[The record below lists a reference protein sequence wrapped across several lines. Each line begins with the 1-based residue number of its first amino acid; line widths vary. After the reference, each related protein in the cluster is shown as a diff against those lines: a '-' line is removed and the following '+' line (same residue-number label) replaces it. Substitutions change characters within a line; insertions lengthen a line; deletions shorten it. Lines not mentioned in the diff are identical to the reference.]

1 MGALCIDVVTMILHQ
16 YQAFQTLLE
25 RMIIFILFCYF
36 LSSNSFRFQ
45 RNNYHNNKLLN
56 AVRLRLQ
63 NPLHSDSH
71 SDINEMKSEVSSTSL
86 TASSSPSIPSCMNV
100 TMIST
105 PSKDQ
110 RFLRDLSTIDDWI
123 AKEGEGGIDIF
134 GVVKN
139 MKDFFTW
146 RESEI
151 KHGRLAMLAAFGWP
165 VSELYHY
172 KLSQSVGL
180 MDFLATGERAPSVL
194 NGGLDNTYV
203 LLGLGVFVA
212 VGASLELQL
221 LNRRKQQPDEL
232 QNFYNMWR
240 EDGWDAPGNY
250 GFGKRFPFFLERFII
265 LISVR
270 SFTIF
275 SYVLSYTTI
284 ESVYAKY

>member
-1 MGALCIDVVTMILHQ
+1 MIHHQ
-16 YQAFQTLLE
+16 YQTFQTLLLLE
-25 RMIIFILFCYF
+25 RMILLILLCYF
-36 LSSNSFRFQ
+36 LSSNSFLFQ
-45 RNNYHNNKLLN
+45 RNNHHHNNNKLLK
-56 AVRLRLQ
+56 AVRLRLH
-63 NPLHSDSH
+63 NPLHPDSH

-100 TMIST
+100 TIIST

-180 MDFLATGERAPSVL
+180 MDFLAAGERAPSVL

-250 GFGKRFPFFLERFII
+250 GFGKRFPFFLESFLLEVLII

-275 SYVLSYTTI
+275 SYVLSNTTI
-284 ESVYAKY
+284 EGIYAKY

>member
-1 MGALCIDVVTMILHQ
+1 
-16 YQAFQTLLE
+16 
-25 RMIIFILFCYF
+25 
-36 LSSNSFRFQ
+36 
-45 RNNYHNNKLLN
+45 
-56 AVRLRLQ
+56 
-63 NPLHSDSH
+63 
-71 SDINEMKSEVSSTSL
+71 MKSEVSSTSL

-100 TMIST
+100 TIIST

-180 MDFLATGERAPSVL
+180 MDFLAAGERAPSVL

-250 GFGKRFPFFLERFII
+250 GFDPLQFSRMFCPTPRSKVYMQNIEIFNGRLAMLATVGYAIQEYVTGLPVVSETPQFF
-265 LISVR
+265 
-270 SFTIF
+270 SFQ
-275 SYVLSYTTI
+275 
-284 ESVYAKY
+284 